1 VIDGAVRATP
11 AIREQVRALTLA
23 YRSDGP
29 AAATLGERASVAAYA
44 AARMPATFAAAAAA
58 MTAGAETLPGFAPR
72 TLLDVGAGTGAT
84 AWAARAVWP
93 SIASVTLVERERPA
107 IDLGRAVLDGPE
119 VAWRVADVTTA
130 DLPMA
135 DLVTAGYLVGEL
147 PQTILD
153 DVVGRLWAATR
164 GVIVLVEP
172 GSRTGFDRILAARA
186 HLIAA
191 GAHVA
196 APCPGDEPCPVS
208 GNPRAWCHFLARL
221 DRSSLQRRAKG
232 AELSWED
239 EPFAYVVAVRAA
251 TAVDPRPRI
260 VLGRP
265 RHRPGLVEL
274 RVCQDGRI
282 ETTVVSRR
290 AGAAYRV
297 ARDLTWGDALP
308 VGFPTEG

>member
-1 VIDGAVRATP
+1 
-11 AIREQVRALTLA
+11 
-23 YRSDGP
+23 
-29 AAATLGERASVAAYA
+29 
-44 AARMPATFAAAAAA
+44 MPATFAAGARAMAAAA
-58 MTAGAETLPGFAPR
+58 ERLPGFAPR
-72 TLLDVGAGTGAT
+72 SLLDAGAGTGAT
-84 AWAARAVWP
+84 AWAATALWPGIRA
-93 SIASVTLVERERPA
+93 VTLVEREATAVR
-107 IDLGRAVLDGPE
+107 LGREIATLGGAQSGLLD
-119 VAWRVADVTTA
+119 ATWRTA
-130 DLPMA
+130 DAGVGTLPAA
-135 DLVTAGYLVGEL
+135 DLVTAGYFLGEL
-147 PQTILD
+147 PPDRLHATIE
-153 DVVGRLWAATR
+153 RLWAATR
-164 GVIVLVEP
+164 RAIVLVEP
-172 GSRTGFDRILAARA
+172 GSRAGFDRILAARA

-221 DRSSLQRRAKG
+221 DRSPLQRRAKG
-232 AELSWED
+232 AELFWED
-239 EPFAYVVAVRAA
+239 EPFAYVVAARHEV
-251 TAVDPRPRI
+251 AVDPRPRI